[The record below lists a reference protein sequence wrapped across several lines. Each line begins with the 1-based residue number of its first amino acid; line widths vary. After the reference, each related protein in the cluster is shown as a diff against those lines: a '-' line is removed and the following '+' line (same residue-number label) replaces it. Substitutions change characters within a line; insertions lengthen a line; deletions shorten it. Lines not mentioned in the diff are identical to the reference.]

1 MPVFCSCFFFQNYPF
16 QSRKE
21 ANSVK
26 QRIMIEQLFDLW
38 DIDGSSYIEINEIEM
53 VLSKWRE
60 DDLHEYM
67 LKEG

>member
-1 MPVFCSCFFFQNYPF
+1 
-16 QSRKE
+16 
-21 ANSVK
+21 
-26 QRIMIEQLFDLW
+26 MIEQLFDLW